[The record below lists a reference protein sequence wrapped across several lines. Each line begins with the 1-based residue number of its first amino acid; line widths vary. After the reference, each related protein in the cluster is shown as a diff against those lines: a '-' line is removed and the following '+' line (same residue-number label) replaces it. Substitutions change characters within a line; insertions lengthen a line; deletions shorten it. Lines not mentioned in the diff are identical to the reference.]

1 MVLMM
6 LATVLNVLG
15 LVMVLVEQGG
25 YGIWVLLAGLTLTL
39 VPWLRQ
45 LTGLGRVSRTQP

>member
-6 LATVLNVLG
+6 VATVLNVLG

-25 YGIWVLLAGLTLTL
+25 SGVWVLLAGLTLTV

-45 LTGLGRVSRTQP
+45 LTGLGLFSRTSP